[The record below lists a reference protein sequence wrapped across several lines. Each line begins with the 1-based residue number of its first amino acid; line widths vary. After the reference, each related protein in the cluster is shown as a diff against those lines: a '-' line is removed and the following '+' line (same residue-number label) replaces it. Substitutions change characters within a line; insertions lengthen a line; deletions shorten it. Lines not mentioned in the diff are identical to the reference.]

1 MDFVL
6 RKTSF
11 MTSDNTAPA
20 GMLYALA
27 AYLSWGLSP
36 LYFKLLAQVP
46 AVEFVAHRIVWSVI
60 LLLAVITVSR
70 NWSRVARLV
79 RDRRALAWLTA
90 TTLLISVNW
99 LVFIWA
105 VSQDRILEASLGY
118 FINPL
123 VSVLL
128 ALIFLKEKLGRLQS
142 LAVGLAALGVLV
154 AATGASGVPWV
165 SLLLALCFGFYGLIR
180 KTVRAGAIDGLFV
193 ETMLILPLALIYL
206 LYLDQ
211 QSQGVFARQSWRIDG
226 LLMFSGVMTALPLMF
241 FAAAA
246 RRLALS
252 LVGILQYL
260 APSVQFLIAVFVYDE
275 AFGGR
280 QLATFALIWLGLLI
294 FTYASFKQR
303 RRLPQVAS

>member
-206 LYLDQ
+206 
-211 QSQGVFARQSWRIDG
+211 
-226 LLMFSGVMTALPLMF
+226 MF